1 MKKVVQKDWKDILWE
16 KMSEEEKEKEN
27 IFNQE
32 DWPAKKAKNN
42 LA

>member
-1 MKKVVQKDWKDILWE
+1 MKKVVQKDWKDVLWE
-16 KMSEEEKEKEN
+16 KMSKEEKKEN